1 MIYVKMSISLQ
12 ASAGFLTYDVND
24 MFDHFIKMVISLQRC
39 AIFWASDIH
48 VTFIRYLM
56 ILMMLFELLED
67 VRSDDLGVY
76 FRCLPFVLTAKT
88 SILRGRECIF

>member
-1 MIYVKMSISLQ
+1 MSISLQ
-12 ASAGFLTYDVND
+12 TCAAFKSYDVNV
-24 MFDHFIKMVISLQRC
+24 MFDDFLKMVISLQRC

-48 VTFIRYLM
+48 VTFIPYLM

-76 FRCLPFVLTAKT
+76 FRCLPFVLTAKM